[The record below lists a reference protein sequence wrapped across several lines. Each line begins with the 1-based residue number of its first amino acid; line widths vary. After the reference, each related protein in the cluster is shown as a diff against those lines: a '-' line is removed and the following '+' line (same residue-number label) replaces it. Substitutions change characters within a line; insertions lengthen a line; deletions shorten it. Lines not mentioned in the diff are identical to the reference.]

1 MKDSVSQE
9 LLSRF
14 NAMHQSVNETYHRI
28 AVRYQLSDCAFWILY
43 TLRDGSGADTQDAL
57 CKALCISKQTV
68 NSALKK
74 LVANGLLTLES
85 PASGEKRKRIRFTKK
100 GEAFAAQTIDC
111 VFELEREA
119 FAPFTQ
125 EQWLGY
131 LAMGNA
137 YAKELRRRAELL

>member
-1 MKDSVSQE
+1 MPYAFRPSGGSCTACVNAVGAESV
-9 LLSRF
+9 
-14 NAMHQSVNETYHRI
+14 
-28 AVRYQLSDCAFWILY
+28 
-43 TLRDGSGADTQDAL
+43 G
-57 CKALCISKQTV
+57 
-68 NSALKK
+68 
-74 LVANGLLTLES
+74 
-85 PASGEKRKRIRFTKK
+85 RIRFTKK
-100 GEAFAAQTIDC
+100 GEAFASQTIDC